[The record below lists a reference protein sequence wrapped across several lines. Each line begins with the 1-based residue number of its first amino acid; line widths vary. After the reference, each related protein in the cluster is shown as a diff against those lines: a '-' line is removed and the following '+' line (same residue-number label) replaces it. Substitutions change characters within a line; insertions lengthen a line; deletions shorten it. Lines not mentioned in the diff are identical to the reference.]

1 MSYGDHRLFL
11 YEDIIDIVVHS
22 DGIYVDNRPMN
33 NKKLIAHKG
42 INNEILFNIRD
53 RDRKLQNVFS
63 DVLMATLINPSTKR
77 RVFYRLL
84 EHTSDVGKVKLTLE
98 NSDLQSVDA
107 GIYTM
112 YVSRTD
118 QDGIEHPVFTNQNN
132 AVKFDIEI
140 TDQLGMEP
148 VETQVGNTFTQ
159 TASVDAGDSAN
170 IFVSSAFSGNQ
181 DRNFQTALH
190 TIAIYPDAYTGNI
203 TVQGSCVEGT
213 PENDDASIDW
223 FDLETLTLTSESNII
238 NKNYQVN
245 SNWIRLIH
253 TPSSGNISQVHIR
266 N

>member
-11 YEDIIDIVVHS
+11 YEDILELVIHS

-33 NKKLIAHKG
+33 NKKLVAHKG
-42 INNEILFNIRD
+42 ITNEILFNIRN

-63 DVLMATLINPSTKR
+63 DVLTATLINPSTKR
-77 RVFYRLL
+77 RIFYRLL

-98 NSDLQSVDA
+98 NSDLQSVDP
-107 GIYTM
+107 GIYTI
-112 YVSRTD
+112 YISRTD
-118 QDGIEHPVFTNQNN
+118 QSGTEYPVFTNQNN
-132 AVKFDIEI
+132 AVRFDIEI
-140 TDQLGMEP
+140 TDQIGMEP
-148 VETQVGNTFTQ
+148 VETQIGNTFTQ
-159 TASVDAGDSAN
+159 TASVDAGAVAN

-190 TIAIYPDAYTGNI
+190 TIAIYPDTYSGNI

-213 PENDDASIDW
+213 PENDDASVDW
-223 FDLETLTLTSESNII
+223 FDLETLTITSESNII

-245 SNWIRLIH
+245 SNWIRVIH
-253 TPSSGNISQVHIR
+253 TPSSGNITQVHVR